1 MTLLRSPRD
10 RSEKYP
16 QPVLRGTQ
24 PQRRHGGHFSR
35 LVSGPVH
42 PTLRRWIPDT
52 LAERLDNWIVARG
65 LDVWINGAIFFC
77 AGALAMW
84 AYIRAVAP

>member
-24 PQRRHGGHFSR
+24 PKRRHGGHYSR
-35 LVSGPVH
+35 HVSGPVT
-42 PTLRRWIPDT
+42 PTLRRWIPDDLRDRMT
-52 LAERLDNWIVARG
+52 GWLWPRMREVCALLFWILV
-65 LDVWINGAIFFC
+65 
-77 AGALAMW
+77 GALL
-84 AYIRAVAP
+84 AVAFVRPWE

>member
-24 PQRRHGGHFSR
+24 PKRRHGGHVTR
-35 LVSGPVH
+35 LVSGPAH
-42 PTLRRWIPDT
+42 PTLRRWIPDKFSDRVIGW
-52 LAERLDNWIVARG
+52 LWPRMREVCALLFWILV
-65 LDVWINGAIFFC
+65 GA
-77 AGALAMW
+77 ALA
-84 AYIRAVAP
+84 VALVRPWE